1 MAEVKIV
8 IGTKKGICFQKT
20 HDSTSLIG
28 RKVGE
33 TLKGDLISI
42 PGYEFLITGG
52 SDIAGFPMR
61 KEIKTRRAKIF
72 ARGGVGVHPKNKGE
86 IIRKTVAGNTIDEK
100 TAQINLKVSKEGTKK
115 LEEIFGKKEASAE
128 QPKKEKKPAKQETP
142 KKEAK
147 PKEAKLNE
155 NKS

>member
-8 IGTKKGICFQKT
+8 IGTKKGICFQKI
-20 HDSTSLIG
+20 HDSTSLVG

-52 SDIAGFPMR
+52 SDDAGFPMR
-61 KEIKTRRAKIF
+61 KEIKTRRARIF

-115 LEEIFGKKEASAE
+115 LEEIFGKEEASAE
-128 QPKKEKKPAKQETP
+128 QPKKEAKPAKQEAP
-142 KKEAK
+142 KKEEK
-147 PKEAKLNE
+147 PKEAKPNE